1 MLQLL
6 LFAVL
11 LLLPFKITPSFIIW
25 SYLKLLRLS
34 ESAFLLI
41 EAVVVALV
49 VMYISQS
56 LVNEIDEYPVMVKVH
71 SLPPFIPWCTFS
83 NHARV
88 STYVQVPET
97 HERLKSVTPNG
108 RLYWTRVFE
117 HSVPLTIWKLLVEV
131 RKTRPTNQ
139 IADKRNCQV
148 RSIRDFSGHSSLLLG
163 QHPREVFT
171 MKQGKNAVTVT

>member
-1 MLQLL
+1 MSFLFLFTIQKSALPVLQLL

-71 SLPPFIPWCTFS
+71 SLPLFI
-83 NHARV
+83 A
-88 STYVQVPET
+88 
-97 HERLKSVTPNG
+97 
-108 RLYWTRVFE
+108 
-117 HSVPLTIWKLLVEV
+117 
-131 RKTRPTNQ
+131 
-139 IADKRNCQV
+139 
-148 RSIRDFSGHSSLLLG
+148 
-163 QHPREVFT
+163 
-171 MKQGKNAVTVT
+171 

>member
-71 SLPPFIPWCTFS
+71 SLPLFIP
-83 NHARV
+83 
-88 STYVQVPET
+88 
-97 HERLKSVTPNG
+97 
-108 RLYWTRVFE
+108 
-117 HSVPLTIWKLLVEV
+117 
-131 RKTRPTNQ
+131 
-139 IADKRNCQV
+139 
-148 RSIRDFSGHSSLLLG
+148 
-163 QHPREVFT
+163 
-171 MKQGKNAVTVT
+171 